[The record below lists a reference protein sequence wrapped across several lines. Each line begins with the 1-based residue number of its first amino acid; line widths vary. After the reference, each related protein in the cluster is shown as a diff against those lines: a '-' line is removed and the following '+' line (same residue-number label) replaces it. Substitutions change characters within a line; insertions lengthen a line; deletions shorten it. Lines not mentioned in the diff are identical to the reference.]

1 MLNVYQLF
9 QDDADVYGEVREDE
23 EEEEESGGEEADLN
37 VTLSA
42 GNVRSFA
49 YCIFNQQLCLLY

>member
-1 MLNVYQLF
+1 LF

-49 YCIFNQQLCLLY
+49 YYFIDEHL

>member
-1 MLNVYQLF
+1 M
-9 QDDADVYGEVREDE
+9 YGEVREDD

-42 GNVRSFA
+42 GNVRISFLHVN
-49 YCIFNQQLCLLY
+49 ILHL

>member
-1 MLNVYQLF
+1 ML

-23 EEEEESGGEEADLN
+23 EDDDENAGEEADLN

-42 GNVRSFA
+42 GNVCENIDFA
-49 YCIFNQQLCLLY
+49 HFSVIMKL